1 MKSKNLALLLAVA
14 SGFLLTAIMSVKVFA
29 ADKAQC
35 LITLST
41 AKRFEDKQIGEGGS
55 SSKIYKA
62 YEEAFNSS
70 ASIKKEDYEWLLQ
83 NGTPA
88 GRVYGAMLLR
98 GTGNA
103 DDKNSFG
110 KLSKDES
117 KIDFQSGCEV
127 SKDTVSAIAKSF
139 IKSGDYVGI
148 KYLKKKDK

>member
-14 SGFLLTAIMSVKVFA
+14 SGFLLTAIMSVKAFA

-55 SSKIYKA
+55 PSKIYKA
-62 YEEAFNSS
+62 YEEAFKSS
-70 ASIKKEDYEWLLQ
+70 GSIKKEDYEGLLQ

-98 GTGNA
+98 DTGNA
-103 DDKNSFG
+103 DNKNSFG

-139 IKSGDYVGI
+139 IKSGDYLGI

>member
-1 MKSKNLALLLAVA
+1 MKSKIFLPYFLL
-14 SGFLLTAIMSVKVFA
+14 SCGFLLTALSSIQAFA

-55 SSKIYKA
+55 ASKIYKA

-70 ASIKKEDYEWLLQ
+70 GSIKKEDYEWLLQ

-88 GRVYGAMLLR
+88 GKVYGAMLLR

-110 KLSKDES
+110 KLTNDES

-127 SKDTVSAIAKSF
+127 AKDTVSAIARSF
-139 IKSGDYVGI
+139 IKSGDYFGT
-148 KYLKKKDK
+148 KYLKKNDK